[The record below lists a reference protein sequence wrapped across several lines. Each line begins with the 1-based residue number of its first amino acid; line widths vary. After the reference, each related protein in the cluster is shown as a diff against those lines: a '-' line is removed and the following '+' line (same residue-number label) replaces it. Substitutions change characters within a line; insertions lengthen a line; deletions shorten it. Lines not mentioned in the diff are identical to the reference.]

1 MAQADGSAAEDDAT
15 MPGDESEARV
25 AGEPAAGTDR
35 DFVTALARGLA
46 VIMAFT
52 NQQRQLT
59 IAQISYRT
67 GITRAAVRRYL
78 HTLEVLGY
86 VDCQDG
92 KRYALRPKIVAL
104 GHAYLSGMSL
114 AHWAQP
120 VLDRLSQTMDE
131 ACSLA
136 VLDGQDIV
144 YVARSA
150 SSRILSPSLNV
161 GGRLPAYCTSIG
173 LVMLAHLSDAA
184 LADFFAQVR
193 FTPYTSH
200 TLTSVA
206 ALKDALA
213 RVRAQGYA
221 VADQQIE
228 IGLRS
233 IAVPVRN
240 NAGKVVAGINA
251 LLPVARLSVAQME
264 ARLLPPLLKA
274 ADELT
279 PAFSR

>member
-1 MAQADGSAAEDDAT
+1 MAETSPNADVHDQRPEEKGE
-15 MPGDESEARV
+15 GVVLE
-25 AGEPAAGTDR
+25 EPAQETDR

-46 VIMAFT
+46 VILAFT

-78 HTLEVLGY
+78 HTLQVMGY

-92 KRYALRPKIVAL
+92 KHFALRPKIVAL

-120 VLDRLSQTMDE
+120 VLDRLSQAMDE

-161 GGRLPAYCTSIG
+161 GRRLPAYCTSIG
-173 LVMLAHLSDAA
+173 LVMLAYLPEKILEDY
-184 LADFFAQVR
+184 LGQVR
-193 FTPYTSH
+193 FTPYTAQ
-200 TLTSVA
+200 TITSVA
-206 ALKDALA
+206 ALREALA
-213 RVRAQGYA
+213 RVRDQGYA

-240 NAGKVVAGINA
+240 SAGKVVAGINA
-251 LLPVARLSVAQME
+251 LLPAARLSVAQME
-264 ARLLPPLLKA
+264 SRLLPLLLKA
-274 ADELT
+274 AEELT

>member
-1 MAQADGSAAEDDAT
+1 MT
-15 MPGDESEARV
+15 RPGENPANENPDSGLESEATAANDL
-25 AGEPAAGTDR
+25 AGSTDR
-35 DFVTALARGLA
+35 DFITALARGLA

-52 NQQRQLT
+52 NQQRQLS

-92 KRYALRPKIVAL
+92 RRYSLRPKIVSL

-120 VLDRLSQTMDE
+120 VLDRFSQTMDE

-136 VLDGQDIV
+136 VLDGLDIV

-173 LVMLAHLSDAA
+173 LVLLAHLQDGPLEDYLSK
-184 LADFFAQVR
+184 VR

-200 TLTSVA
+200 TITSVP

-213 RVRAQGYA
+213 QVRAQRYA

-240 NAGKVVAGINA
+240 SVGKVVAGINA

-264 ARLLPPLLKA
+264 ARLLPPLLSA
-274 ADELT
+274 AEELT

>member
-1 MAQADGSAAEDDAT
+1 MNKRGMNAADDQPAGAEAG
-15 MPGDESEARV
+15 P
-25 AGEPAAGTDR
+25 AGEPPQGADR

-46 VIMAFT
+46 VIQAFT
-52 NQQRQLT
+52 NQQRQLS

-86 VDCQDG
+86 VACEDG
-92 KRYALRPKIVAL
+92 RRFSLRPKIVSL
-104 GHAYLSGMSL
+104 GHAYLSGMAL

-120 VLDRLSQTMDE
+120 VLDRLSQTVEE

-136 VLDGQDIV
+136 VLDGQDIL
-144 YVARSA
+144 YVARST
-150 SSRILSPSLNV
+150 SSRIISPSLNV
-161 GGRLPAYCTSIG
+161 GSRLPAYCTSIG
-173 LVMLAHLSDAA
+173 LVILAYLPEPA
-184 LADFFAQVR
+184 LEDYLAKVR
-193 FTPYTSH
+193 FIPFTSH
-200 TLTSVA
+200 TIISPE
-206 ALKDALA
+206 ALREVLAL
-213 RVRAQGYA
+213 VRAKGYA

-240 NAGKVVAGINA
+240 TADKVVAGINV
-251 LLPVARLSVAQME
+251 LIQSSRLSVVQME
-264 ARLLPPLLKA
+264 AQLVPPLLRA
-274 ADELT
+274 AEELT

>member
-1 MAQADGSAAEDDAT
+1 MTQ
-15 MPGDESEARV
+15 PDESPANDDPGPGEDGEATV
-25 AGEPAAGTDR
+25 ADEPAAGTDR
-35 DFVTALARGLA
+35 DFVTALARGLS

-78 HTLEVLGY
+78 HTLQVLGY

-161 GGRLPAYCTSIG
+161 GSRLPAYCTSIG
-173 LVMLAHLSDAA
+173 LVTLAHLPDEA
-184 LADFFAQVR
+184 LEDYLRQVR
-193 FTPYTSH
+193 FTPYTAH
-200 TLTSVA
+200 TINSVP

-228 IGLRS
+228 VGLRS
-233 IAVPVRN
+233 IAVPVKS

-251 LLPVARLSVAQME
+251 LLPAARLSVAQME

-274 ADELT
+274 AEELT